1 MPFLFLGNGG
11 VTSVKVMLRLKQDS
25 RVCAINVIK
34 ISHLI
39 IYMPF
44 ITLFFYWHALKTC
57 WHFSH
62 YYETPFM
69 KHHSSRSTI
78 LLPVFVPAAV
88 IMLLLVIGTA
98 VNPAAAG
105 ALFSTVLAFITE
117 TFGWFYMLA
126 VAIFLVFIVALAF
139 SSYGSIKLGPDHAE
153 AEYKFLEWFA
163 MLFSAGYGIAL
174 LFYGVAEPVTHF
186 ASPPLSQPQTIAAAK
201 EAMQIAYFHWGFHIW
216 AIYGVVG
223 LSLAYFSFR
232 HGLPL
237 SVRST
242 LYPII
247 GDKIHGPIGHTV
259 DVFAIVGTMFGIA
272 TSLGLSVAQI
282 NAGLN
287 YLLPEM
293 IPVST
298 TVQVIVIALVTAAA
312 LVSVLAGMDKGVKRL
327 SILNMVLATALMFF
341 VFVVGPTI
349 FILNAFMENTG
360 SYLGNIVERTFSLQA
375 YQSSDWIGSWTLFI
389 FAWTIAWAPFVGLFI
404 AKISRGRTIREFV
417 LGVMLVPTIFT
428 FFWFSVFGDTALHM
442 IMVEGYEALI
452 TEVQNDQ
459 AIALFKLL
467 ERLPFTQIVSSLTV
481 LLIITFFVTSSDSG
495 SLVIDSLAA
504 GGRSDTPWWQRTFWV
519 VTEGAVAAALL
530 IAGGLT
536 ALQTAAIVSALP
548 FAIIILA
555 SIFGMW
561 RALRIEGHRNES
573 LANDNHLPPHLL
585 KLDAWRDRIDYM
597 TQQPTREKV
606 LGYIKGTVLSSMQ
619 EVAEKFSETGWL
631 PEVNYDELNE
641 RVVLELRSGGDNVE
655 FWYEVRLSENELPDY
670 YTEDMAKKLPQEHH
684 YRAEVYLRRGG
695 QTYDLYGYQS
705 ASVINDIID
714 QFEKYL
720 HFVNVS
726 PNILPWRMQQHDDDI
741 TLEQGSVFDK

>member
-1 MPFLFLGNGG
+1 
-11 VTSVKVMLRLKQDS
+11 
-25 RVCAINVIK
+25 
-34 ISHLI
+34 
-39 IYMPF
+39 
-44 ITLFFYWHALKTC
+44 
-57 WHFSH
+57 
-62 YYETPFM
+62 M
-69 KHHSSRSTI
+69 KNKSSRSTI
-78 LLPVFVPAAV
+78 LLPVFVPAAA

-98 VNPAAAG
+98 INPESAG
-105 ALFSTVLAFITE
+105 ELFSTVLNFTTE

-126 VAIFLVFIVALAF
+126 VAIFLMFIIVLAF
-139 SSYGSIKLGPDHAE
+139 SSYGSIKLGPDHAQ
-153 AEYKFLEWFA
+153 AEYNFLEWFA

-174 LFYGVAEPVTHF
+174 LFYGVAEPVIHF
-186 ASPPLSQPQTIAAAK
+186 ASPPLSTPQTIEAAK

-237 SVRST
+237 SMRST
-242 LYPII
+242 LYPLI
-247 GDKIHGPIGHTV
+247 GDKIYGPIGHTV

-272 TSLGLSVAQI
+272 TSLGISVSQI

-287 YLLPEM
+287 YLLPNT
-293 IPVST
+293 IPVSI
-298 TVQVIVIALVTAAA
+298 TVQVIIIALVTLAA
-312 LVSVLAGMDKGVKRL
+312 LASVLAGMDKGVKRL
-327 SILNMVLATALMFF
+327 SILNMMLATGLMLF
-341 VFVVGPTI
+341 VFIVGPTI

-417 LGVMLVPTIFT
+417 LGVMLVPTFFT
-428 FFWFSVFGDTALHM
+428 FFWFAVFGDTALHM
-442 IMVEGYEALI
+442 IMVDGYDALI
-452 TEVQNDQ
+452 TEVQNNQ

-467 ERLPFTQIVSSLTV
+467 ENLPFTQIVSSLTV

-530 IAGGLT
+530 VAGGLT

-548 FAIIILA
+548 FAVIILI

-561 RALRIEGHRNES
+561 RALRIEGHRNQS

-606 LGYIKGTVLSSMQ
+606 LNYIKGTVVSSMN
-619 EVAEKFSETGWL
+619 EVSEKFAETGWL
-631 PEVNYDELNE
+631 PDVNYDEINN
-641 RVVLELRSGGDNVE
+641 RAVLELRSGDNVE
-655 FWYEVRLSENELPDY
+655 FWYEVRLSEHDIPDY
-670 YTEDMAKKLPQEHH
+670 YTEDMANKLPQEHH

-695 QTYDLYGYQS
+695 QTYDLYGYE
-705 ASVINDIID
+705 SVSIINDIID

-726 PNILPWRMQQHDDDI
+726 PDILPWRMQEHDEDI

>member
-1 MPFLFLGNGG
+1 MSKLP
-11 VTSVKVMLRLKQDS
+11 
-25 RVCAINVIK
+25 
-34 ISHLI
+34 
-39 IYMPF
+39 
-44 ITLFFYWHALKTC
+44 
-57 WHFSH
+57 
-62 YYETPFM
+62 
-69 KHHSSRSTI
+69 RSTI

-98 VNPAAAG
+98 INPEAAG
-105 ALFSTVLAFITE
+105 ALFSDVLAFTTE

-126 VAIFLVFIVALAF
+126 VALFLMFIIVLAF

-174 LFYGVAEPVTHF
+174 LFFGVAEPVMHF

-223 LSLAYFSFR
+223 LSLAYFAFR

-237 SVRST
+237 SIRST

-247 GDKIHGPIGHTV
+247 GDRIYGPIGHTV
-259 DVFAIVGTMFGIA
+259 DVFAILGTMFGIA
-272 TSLGLSVAQI
+272 TSLGLSVSQI

-287 YLLPEM
+287 YLLPDI
-293 IPVST
+293 IPVNT
-298 TVQVIVIALVTAAA
+298 TVQVIAIALVTAAA

-327 SILNMVLATALMFF
+327 SILNMVLATALMLF
-341 VFVVGPTI
+341 VFIVGPTI

-375 YQSSDWIGSWTLFI
+375 YENSDWIGSWTLFI

-417 LGVMLVPTIFT
+417 LGVMLVPTFFT
-428 FFWFSVFGDTALHM
+428 FFWFAVFGDTALHM
-442 IMVEGYEALI
+442 IMVDGYTSLI
-452 TEVQNDQ
+452 GDVQDNQ

-467 ERLPFTQIVSSLTV
+467 ENLPFTEFVSSLTI

-504 GGRSDTPWWQRTFWV
+504 GGRSDTPWWQRSFWV
-519 VTEGAVAAALL
+519 VTEGAVAAVLL

-548 FAIIILA
+548 FAVIILI
-555 SIFGMW
+555 SMFGMW
-561 RALRIEGHRNES
+561 RALRIEGHRNQS
-573 LANDNHLPPHLL
+573 LGQNNKLPPHLL
-585 KLDAWRDRIDYM
+585 KPSAWRERIDYM
-597 TQQPTREKV
+597 TDKPTRGKV
-606 LGYIKGTVLSSMQ
+606 LSYIKEVIMPSMMEVSS
-619 EVAEKFSETGWL
+619 KFAETGWTT
-631 PEVNYDELNE
+631 EVNYDAVNN
-641 RVVLELRSGGDNVE
+641 RAVLELQRGDDVE
-655 FWYEVRLSENELPDY
+655 FWYEVRLSEHDAPDY
-670 YTEDMAKKLPQEHH
+670 YTEDSADTLPQEHH
-684 YRAEVYLRRGG
+684 HRAEVYLRRGG
-695 QTYDLYGYQS
+695 QTYDLYGYETE
-705 ASVINDIID
+705 AVINDIID

-720 HFVNVS
+720 HFLNVS
-726 PNILPWRMQQHDDDI
+726 PDSLPWRMQEHDEDI
-741 TLEQGSVFDK
+741 TLEQGSVLDK

>member
-1 MPFLFLGNGG
+1 M
-11 VTSVKVMLRLKQDS
+11 TK
-25 RVCAINVIK
+25 
-34 ISHLI
+34 
-39 IYMPF
+39 
-44 ITLFFYWHALKTC
+44 
-57 WHFSH
+57 
-62 YYETPFM
+62 
-69 KHHSSRSTI
+69 SSRSTI
-78 LLPVFVPAAV
+78 LLPVFVPAAAV
-88 IMLLLVIGTA
+88 MLLLVIGTA
-98 VNPAAAG
+98 VNPVAAG
-105 ALFSTVLAFITE
+105 ELFSQVLAFTTD

-126 VAIFLVFIVALAF
+126 VAIFLMSIIALAF
-139 SSYGSIKLGPDHAE
+139 SPYGSIKLGPDHAE

-174 LFYGVAEPVTHF
+174 LFYGVAEPVLHF
-186 ASPPLSQPQTIAAAK
+186 ASPPLSTPQTIAAAK

-242 LYPII
+242 LYPLI
-247 GDKIHGPIGHTV
+247 GDRIHGPIGHTV

-287 YLLPEM
+287 YLMPNTV
-293 IPVST
+293 PVST
-298 TVQVIVIALVTAAA
+298 TVQVIIIALVTGAA
-312 LVSVLAGMDKGVKRL
+312 LISVLAGMDKGVKRL
-327 SILNMVLATALMFF
+327 SILNMVLATALMLF
-341 VFVVGPTI
+341 VFIVGPSI

-442 IMVEGYEALI
+442 IMVDGYTSLI
-452 TEVQNDQ
+452 SEVQNNQ

-467 ERLPFTQIVSSLTV
+467 ENLPFTQIVSSLTV

-495 SLVIDSLAA
+495 SLVIDALAA

-519 VTEGAVAAALL
+519 VTEGAVAAVLL
-530 IAGGLT
+530 IAGGLE

-548 FAIIILA
+548 FAIVILI
-555 SIFGMW
+555 STFGMW
-561 RALRIEGHRNES
+561 RALRIEGHRNQS
-573 LANDNHLPPHLL
+573 LANNNHLPPHLL
-585 KLDAWRDRIDYM
+585 KLEAWRDRIDYM
-597 TQQPTREKV
+597 TDQPTREKV
-606 LGYIKGTVLSSMQ
+606 LSYIQGTVLSSMT
-619 EVAEKFSETGWL
+619 EVAEKFAETGWL
-631 PEVNYDELNE
+631 PDVNYDEVNN
-641 RVVLELRSGGDNVE
+641 RAVFELRRGDNVE
-655 FWYEVRLSENELPDY
+655 FWYEVRLSEHEVPDY
-670 YTEDMAKKLPQEHH
+670 YTEDMNKGLPQEHH
-684 YRAEVYLRRGG
+684 HRAEVYLRRGG
-695 QTYDLYGYQS
+695 QTYDLYGYQ
-705 ASVINDIID
+705 AESVINDIID

-720 HFVNVS
+720 HFVDIS
-726 PNILPWRMQQHDDDI
+726 PNILPWRMQEHDDDI